1 MKFAPNLH
9 FMYPEHA
16 FRDRFAAARADG
28 FDSVEICFAY
38 DVGLKEVRR
47 ALADAGQQLISF
59 NFPAGELVQNVK
71 RGVSCLPGHEA
82 EFRTQIGEG
91 LEWAVA
97 LDCPRG
103 IAPLSGNV
111 PDGADRDPYENT
123 YVANLKAVAP
133 LAEAAGVT
141 LLVEPN
147 NTQDQVG
154 YFLRYLDEAR
164 RAVDA
169 VASLNV
175 QMLFDSYHTQIM
187 EGNLVTRFRAQRDV
201 IAHVQ
206 VGNVPGRHEPDRGEI
221 DHRFLF
227 SEMAASGYDGW
238 IAGEYI
244 PAGETSA
251 GLDWLDR
258 WKLR

>member
-9 FMYPEHA
+9 FMYPEHD

-28 FDSVEICFAY
+28 FDAVEICFAY
-38 DVGLKEVRR
+38 DVGLGEVRR
-47 ALADAGQQLISF
+47 ALADAGQRLISF
-59 NFPAGELVQNVK
+59 NFPAGELVPGEK
-71 RGVSCLPGHEA
+71 RGVACLPGREA
-82 EFRTQIGEG
+82 EFRAQIDEG
-91 LEWAVA
+91 LDWGQA

-111 PDGADRDPYENT
+111 PDGAHRAAHEAVFIENLRE
-123 YVANLKAVAP
+123 AAP
-133 LAEAAGVT
+133 KAEAAGVT

-147 NTQDQVG
+147 NTDDQPG
-154 YFLRYLDEAR
+154 YFLRYLDDAR
-164 RAVDA
+164 TAIDA
-169 VASLNV
+169 VNSPSV
-175 QMLFDSYHTQIM
+175 RMLFDSYHTQIM
-187 EGNLVTRFRAQRDV
+187 EGNLTARFRAHRDV

-227 SEMAASGYDGW
+227 AEMARAGYDGW

-244 PAGETSA
+244 PAEKTTA
-251 GLDWLDR
+251 DLDWLDR
-258 WKLR
+258 WELR

>member
-9 FMYPEHA
+9 FMYPEHP

-28 FDSVEICFAY
+28 FAAVEICFAY
-38 DVGLKEVRR
+38 DVGLEEVRR
-47 ALADAGQQLISF
+47 ALADTGQQLISF

-71 RGVSCLPGHEA
+71 RGVACLPGQEA
-82 EFRTQIGEG
+82 EFRAQVEEG

-103 IAPLSGNV
+103 IAPLSGNL
-111 PDGADRDPYENT
+111 PDGADRDPYEET
-123 YVANLKAVAP
+123 YLANLKAIAP

-147 NTQDQVG
+147 NTQDQLG

-169 VASLNV
+169 VASPNV
-175 QMLFDSYHTQIM
+175 RMLFDSYHTQIM
-187 EGNLVTRFRAQRDV
+187 EGNLVARFRAHRDV

-206 VGNVPGRHEPDRGEI
+206 IGNVPGRHEPDRGEI

-227 SEMAASGYDGW
+227 SAIAASGYDGW

-244 PAGETSA
+244 PAGNTTA

-258 WKLR
+258 WELR

>member
-9 FMYPEHA
+9 FMYPEHD

-28 FDSVEICFAY
+28 FDAVEICFAY
-38 DVGLKEVRR
+38 DVGLDEVRR
-47 ALADAGQQLISF
+47 ALADAGQRLISF
-59 NFPAGELVQNVK
+59 NFPAGELVPGEK
-71 RGVSCLPGHEA
+71 RGVACLPGRETEYRA
-82 EFRTQIGEG
+82 QIDEG
-91 LEWAVA
+91 LEWAAA

-103 IAPLSGNV
+103 ISPLSGNI
-111 PDGADRDPYENT
+111 PEGADRVDCEAV
-123 YVANLKAVAP
+123 YVANLRDAAP
-133 LAEAAGVT
+133 KAEAAGVT

-147 NTQDQVG
+147 NTEDQPG

-169 VASLNV
+169 VNSAKV
-175 QMLFDSYHTQIM
+175 RMLFDSYHTQIM
-187 EGNLVTRFRAQRDV
+187 EGNLTARFRAHRNV

-227 SEMAASGYDGW
+227 AEMAACGYDGW

-244 PAGETSA
+244 PAGATTE
-251 GLDWLDR
+251 GLGWLDR
-258 WKLR
+258 WDLR

>member
-1 MKFAPNLH
+1 
-9 FMYPEHA
+9 MYPEHA

-28 FDSVEICFAY
+28 FDAVEICFAY
-38 DVGLKEVRR
+38 DVGLEEVRR
-47 ALADAGQQLISF
+47 ALADAGQRLISF

-71 RGVSCLPGHEA
+71 RGVSCLPGHED
-82 EFRTQIGEG
+82 EFRTQIEEG
-91 LEWAVA
+91 LEWAIA
-97 LDCPRG
+97 LGCPRG

-111 PDGADRDPYENT
+111 PDGADRGPYEAT
-123 YVANLKAVAP
+123 YVANLKVAAS
-133 LAEAAGVT
+133 LAAAAAVT

-147 NTQDQVG
+147 NTQDQEG

-164 RAVDA
+164 EAIDA
-169 VASLNV
+169 VASPHV
-175 QMLFDSYHTQIM
+175 RMLFDSYHTQIM
-187 EGNLVTRFRAQRDV
+187 EGNLVTRFRAHRDV

-206 VGNVPGRHEPDRGEI
+206 IGNVPGRHEPDLGGI

-227 SEMAASGYDGW
+227 SEIAASGYDGW

-244 PAGETSA
+244 PAGDTST